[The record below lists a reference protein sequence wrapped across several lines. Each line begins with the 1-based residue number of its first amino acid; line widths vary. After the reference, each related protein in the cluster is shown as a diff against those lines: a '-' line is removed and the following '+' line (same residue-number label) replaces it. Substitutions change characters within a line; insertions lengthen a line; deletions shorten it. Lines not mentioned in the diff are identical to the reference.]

1 MLLRIVYS
9 YSFCYY
15 KDTVKVCVAGF
26 SSEVN
31 TFSSEVNTCIYAVIT
46 IVI

>member
-1 MLLRIVYS
+1 MLLRILYS

-26 SSEVN
+26 SSEL
-31 TFSSEVNTCIYAVIT
+31 NTCIYAVIT